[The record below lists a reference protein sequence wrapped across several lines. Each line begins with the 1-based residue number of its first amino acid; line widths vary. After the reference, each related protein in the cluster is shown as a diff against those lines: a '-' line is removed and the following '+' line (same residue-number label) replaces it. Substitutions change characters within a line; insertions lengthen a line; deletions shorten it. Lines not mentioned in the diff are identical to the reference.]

1 MNNIYDNDAFFNAY
15 AGMLR
20 SQEGLKAAGEWGQLR
35 PLFPDMT
42 GKDVLDLGCGYGW
55 HCKYAVQM
63 GAQSV
68 SGLDCSRKMIDRA
81 IVRNS
86 DQKIRYEVCNLEEY
100 SYPKDTYD
108 LVISNLVL
116 HYIENLENIYRLV
129 YRTLKEEGSFL
140 FNIEHPV
147 YTSGIH
153 EDWIYGED
161 GKPLY
166 WAIDHYYTSGER
178 ETLFLGEKVI
188 KQHHTL
194 TQILNP
200 LLQIGFQIEAV
211 EEVIPPA
218 EMMALPGMKDE
229 LRRPMMLLVK
239 AGKR

>member
-1 MNNIYDNDAFFNAY
+1 M
-15 AGMLR
+15 
-20 SQEGLKAAGEWGQLR
+20 
-35 PLFPDMT
+35 
-42 GKDVLDLGCGYGW
+42 
-55 HCKYAVQM
+55 
-63 GAQSV
+63 
-68 SGLDCSRKMIDRA
+68 
-81 IVRNS
+81 
-86 DQKIRYEVCNLEEY
+86 EEY

-218 EMMALPGMKDE
+218 ETMALPGMKDE

-239 AGKR
+239 GR